1 MTMGSTDKELE
12 EQLLDAGNKLLL
24 DPPSSAEELLPLLDV
39 ITPFLPFSSSLQV
52 SDFLGLLFS
61 IPLICDLSIN
71 QWSGA

>member
-1 MTMGSTDKELE
+1 MGSTDKELE
-12 EQLLDAGNKLLL
+12 EQLLEAGNKLL

-39 ITPFLPFSSSLQV
+39 ITPFPPFFFSSLQI

>member
-39 ITPFLPFSSSLQV
+39 MTPFLPFSSSLQMSV
-52 SDFLGLLFS
+52 FHSFNL
-61 IPLICDLSIN
+61 
-71 QWSGA
+71 